1 MLNTFGINKI
11 KPKKMKTLDLH
22 GVKHADVPKLMDQ
35 FIWEQMNNKTKEIEI
50 ITGIS
55 QAMKD
60 IVISNLKDYEM
71 TYEEA
76 WNNPGKIIVS
86 LV

>member
-1 MLNTFGINKI
+1 
-11 KPKKMKTLDLH
+11 MKTLDLH
-22 GVKHADVPKLMDQ
+22 GVKHAEVAKLMDQ
-35 FIWEQMNNKTKEIEI
+35 FIWEQMNNKYKEIEI

-60 IVISNLKDYEM
+60 IVITNLKDYEM

>member
-1 MLNTFGINKI
+1 MNV
-11 KPKKMKTLDLH
+11 LDLH
-22 GVKHADVPKLMDQ
+22 GVKHADVQKILDQ
-35 FIWEQMNNKTKEIEI
+35 FIWEQMKKNTKEVEI

-60 IVISNLKDYEM
+60 VVMENLKDYEM
-71 TYEEA
+71 TYEEVF
-76 WNNPGKIIVS
+76 NNPGKILVS